1 MALGLGFVAEI
12 LPISVPEGWM
22 HEVLIILRDTTLL
35 LVCGTLVL
43 LFLSLLGALSQSKS
57 SLASFPVLLL
67 TPVLPLLSR
76 VGINV
81 LEWYSAGTQRADE
94 SADDKFRAFRQAMD
108 YLVNRIVDE
117 AKLQG
122 TPLTEIERKMLYFSE
137 TDPTLRDMPAVSAEF
152 KRNYNEEA
160 YEEKICGLIKKIV
173 ARNRRQDHAAQAV
186 WDDAVLKLSK
196 GDYYLLA
203 LMGPLP
209 AEPSDGRPNQDIVRL
224 WITAFG
230 IVFGGLAVMTV
241 GNWLFGQGF
250 FLHWILGR

>member
-1 MALGLGFVAEI
+1 MNE
-12 LPISVPEGWM
+12 P
-22 HEVLIILRDTTLL
+22 LIILMYAAFLL
-35 LVCGTLVL
+35 MAGILVL
-43 LFLSLLGALSQSKS
+43 LFLSLLGAISQSKS
-57 SLASFPVLLL
+57 LLATFPVLLL
-67 TPVLPLLSR
+67 SPVLPLLSR
-76 VGINV
+76 LGINV
-81 LEWYSAGTQRADE
+81 LDWYSASTQGEGED
-94 SADDKFRAFRQAMD
+94 SDDRFRTLRLAMD

-137 TDPTLRDMPAVSAEF
+137 TDPTLRDMPQVSAEF
-152 KRNYNEEA
+152 DRSYDEDA
-160 YEEKICGLIKKIV
+160 YEEKISGLIKRIL
-173 ARNRRQDHAAQAV
+173 ARNQRQDHAAQAD

-209 AEPSDGRPNQDIVRL
+209 TVASDVRPHQNIVRL

-230 IVFGGLAVMTV
+230 IVFGGLAILTV

-250 FLHWILGR
+250 FLHWIRGH